1 MNLIY
6 PLVGSEAT
14 PSSQWWRTSFSC
26 MTPRSLLPFPPFL
39 CGHTLCSTG
48 INRLLVCSTVQYRP
62 KPVAVLCKL
71 FLLRMLY
78 RYENYIFIC
87 YFCYVLILIYA
98 GCRTSATATP
108 ATAPR
113 DPTTSGRCR
122 STSLTGVTTRPSTR
136 AWPVATS
143 CHPVQTSTSSKK
155 VLALYRYCLIFF
167 ARINPNPLV

>member
-1 MNLIY
+1 MF
-6 PLVGSEAT
+6 
-14 PSSQWWRTSFSC
+14 W
-26 MTPRSLLPFPPFL
+26 
-39 CGHTLCSTG
+39 
-48 INRLLVCSTVQYRP
+48 
-62 KPVAVLCKL
+62 
-71 FLLRMLY
+71 LRKS
-78 RYENYIFIC
+78 
-87 YFCYVLILIYA
+87 LIYA

-155 VLALYRYCLIFF
+155 VLLLSTSSEITFGVQLLDYQGPSNLVHNEHFLLCQGPVQRPAGAQLQSSLRLQQGSSLALLRPVMAHLQQGVWQRPGGLDGRSAGQLSRCLLRHRAYGNSHWI
-167 ARINPNPLV
+167 